1 MNGAG
6 LKKWASDVVQDMRS
20 RNLLPLAVLLV
31 VGILAA
37 PFLIKGSGGESV
49 STPSVAPDAG
59 LTEAPPETLSAV
71 VAYEPGLRDYK
82 ERLSD
87 LAPSNPF
94 RQQFQ
99 AAASSASAAVGES
112 GGLQLTPPSG
122 GGGGGGGGGDVPG
135 GAGGGGDGG
144 GSKPK
149 EPGTKTKY
157 FTYDTDVLVGQTDT
171 PLERRD
177 KLPMFA
183 YLPSD
188 QVPALSYMG
197 IAGDGKQAVFLVSE
211 DVTDIGGEGTCF
223 PDATD
228 CQLLGLTAGQTAQ
241 LTYGGVSYTL
251 QVVRIKRRTTTKPAN

>member
-1 MNGAG
+1 MSGAG
-6 LKKWASDVVQDMRS
+6 LKKWTSDVVQDMRS
-20 RNLLPLAVLLV
+20 RNLLPLVILLI

-49 STPSVAPDAG
+49 STPSLAPDAG
-59 LTEAPPETLSAV
+59 LAEAPPETLSAV
-71 VAYEPGLRDYK
+71 VAYQPGLRDYK

-112 GGLQLTPPSG
+112 GGLELTPPE
-122 GGGGGGGGGDVPG
+122 GGGGGGGDLP
-135 GAGGGGDGG
+135 GGGGSGG
-144 GSKPK
+144 GGNGGSEPK

-171 PLERRD
+171 PLERRN

-228 CQLLGLTAGQTAQ
+228 CQLLGITVGQTAQ